1 MRAAEGVPFLEFT
14 RQTDAEVAQASPSA
28 AASVWLCIHS
38 GDSWEQSF
46 YFSPS
51 LITCS
56 RDQREQ
62 KTSLFA
68 ARTLWA
74 DSHHCRSKETLKTKG
89 EKRVQTSAKIQRR
102 PECAGRCQRLRRFQP
117 EGGRPGT
124 DGTVL

>member
-14 RQTDAEVAQASPSA
+14 CQTDMEVAQASPSA

-56 RDQREQ
+56 TQRPKRAKDIALCSQDTVGRFPSLSFKRDF
-62 KTSLFA
+62 K
-68 ARTLWA
+68 
-74 DSHHCRSKETLKTKG
+74 D
-89 EKRVQTSAKIQRR
+89 
-102 PECAGRCQRLRRFQP
+102 
-117 EGGRPGT
+117 
-124 DGTVL
+124 